1 MPLRARFDQVC
12 LAEAGRGQPIEH
24 ARCGCRYAEGYVA
37 VNGRAIR
44 PIPGEEAP
52 DRAAHE
58 QLSRDLGLPAE
69 PPPGS
74 SWLGR

>member
-12 LAEAGRGQPIEH
+12 FAEAGRGQPIEH
-24 ARCGCRYAEGYVA
+24 ARCECGYAEGYVG
-37 VNGRAIR
+37 VDGRAIR
-44 PIPGEEAP
+44 PIPGEEAL

-58 QLSRDLGLPAE
+58 PLSKDFGRPSR
-69 PPPGS
+69 PRGS

>member
-12 LAEAGRGQPIEH
+12 FAEAGRGQPIEH
-24 ARCGCRYAEGYVA
+24 ARCECGYAEGYVG
-37 VNGRAIR
+37 VDGRAIR

-58 QLSRDLGLPAE
+58 QLSKDLGLPAE
-69 PPPGS
+69 PPPG
-74 SWLGR
+74 